1 MPIRTIIFNSTHC
14 VNPTGDKNEYRY
26 VFRGGGLE
34 LSPDKKHSIAVTN
47 ITIPYSMFN
56 ISENYNN
63 KFFQLIINGTTYNI
77 NVPSS
82 YMDVSDLNKYLQ
94 WWFINQN
101 IGYCYDQFQNYKYF
115 MELEYNVSRYAVEV
129 IFYPMVLS
137 PGDTL
142 PPGMNAATF
151 NGNTMQIVIPS
162 NNFGKLLGLTPGTYP
177 QTVQTTTTSV
187 ISNMTVEGS
196 PINALNL
203 CCSLVNNDISNTP
216 DSFYSWTP
224 TGTFGSNLILQP
236 PEMVFI
242 ACNSGRYQQ
251 ITLTIKDQENRNIQ
265 MRDSTICISLAL
277 KTED

>member
-77 NVPSS
+77 NLPSS

-94 WWFINQN
+94 WFFINQN

-115 MELEYNVSRYAVEV
+115 MEMEYNISG
-129 IFYPMVLS
+129 

-151 NGNTMQIVIPS
+151 NGSTMQIVIPS
-162 NNFGKLLGLTPGTYP
+162 NKN
-177 QTVQTTTTSV
+177 
-187 ISNMTVEGS
+187 
-196 PINALNL
+196 LNL
-203 CCSLVNNDISNTP
+203 KK
-216 DSFYSWTP
+216 
-224 TGTFGSNLILQP
+224 
-236 PEMVFI
+236 
-242 ACNSGRYQQ
+242 
-251 ITLTIKDQENRNIQ
+251 IKKYKIKKKY
-265 MRDSTICISLAL
+265 LL
-277 KTED
+277 KKINKLW